1 MPLGRVRVEGV
12 SVAPAAFGFRIAG
25 APGEPWLAVRDCADW
40 PLLTFERDPGLPET
54 AGVRVDAPSLRAT
67 VPGSW
72 SDENILH
79 PGLALAA
86 LDLAAARGVDSVH
99 AGAVVGPDG
108 AWALVGTKEA
118 GKSTLVGHFAAI
130 GADVLT
136 DDVLVLE
143 GDRCLAGP
151 RFVDLRPSAAER
163 MRGTIAAR
171 GGTRG
176 RLPLPPARASARL
189 AGFVYLAWGDEVALD
204 PLPASERLRR
214 LAARRAEDRW
224 PADSSLLLDLAAL
237 PAFELRRP
245 KRWDE
250 LDASAEALADLV
262 TVPSERAA

>member
-1 MPLGRVRVEGV
+1 M
-12 SVAPAAFGFRIAG
+12 SAVAAAFGFRIAG
-25 APGEPWLAVRDCADW
+25 APGEPWLAVRGCEDW
-40 PLLTFERDPGLPET
+40 PLMTFARDPDLPET
-54 AGVRVDAPSLRAT
+54 TGVRVDASSFRAT

-86 LDLAAARGVDSVH
+86 LDLAAARGVDSLH
-99 AGAVVGPDG
+99 AGAVLGPDG

-118 GKSTLVGHFAAI
+118 GKSTLVGHFAAL
-130 GADVLT
+130 GAEVLT

-151 RFVDLRPSAAER
+151 RFVDLRPAAAER

-176 RLPLPPARASARL
+176 RLPLPPACASARL
-189 AGFVYLAWGDEVALD
+189 AGIVYLAWGDGVALD
-204 PLPASERLRR
+204 PLPAAERLRR

-224 PADSSLLLDLAAL
+224 PADPSLLLDLAGL

-245 KRWDE
+245 KRWVE
-250 LDASAEALADLV
+250 LDASAEALANLV
-262 TVPSERAA
+262 TVPRERAA

>member
-1 MPLGRVRVEGV
+1 M
-12 SVAPAAFGFRIAG
+12 
-25 APGEPWLAVRDCADW
+25 D
-40 PLLTFERDPGLPET
+40 
-54 AGVRVDAPSLRAT
+54 SL
-67 VPGSW
+67 
-72 SDENILH
+72 
-79 PGLALAA
+79 
-86 LDLAAARGVDSVH
+86 H
-99 AGAVVGPDG
+99 AGAVLGPDG

-118 GKSTLVGHFAAI
+118 GKSTLVGHFAAL
-130 GADVLT
+130 GAEVLT

-151 RFVDLRPSAAER
+151 RFVDLRPGAAER

-189 AGFVYLAWGDEVALD
+189 AGVVYLAWGDEVALD
-204 PLPASERLRR
+204 PLPAPERLRR

-224 PADSSLLLDLAAL
+224 PADPSLLLDLAGL

-250 LDASAEALADLV
+250 LEASAEALADLV
-262 TVPSERAA
+262 TIPRAEAA

>member
-1 MPLGRVRVEGV
+1 M
-12 SVAPAAFGFRIAG
+12 SAMAAAFGFRIAG
-25 APGEPWLAVRDCADW
+25 IHGDPWLAVHDCEDW
-40 PLLTFERDPGLPET
+40 PLLTFDRDPELPEA
-54 AGVRVDAPSLRAT
+54 AGVRVDASSLRAI

-86 LDLAAARGVDSVH
+86 LDLAAARGVDSLH
-99 AGAVVGPDG
+99 AAALLGPDG

-118 GKSTLVGHFAAI
+118 GKSTLVGHFAAL

-143 GDRCLAGP
+143 GNRCLAGP

-176 RLPLPPARASARL
+176 RLLLPPAPASAPLARL
-189 AGFVYLAWGDEVALD
+189 VYPAWGDPPPPR
-204 PLPASERLRR
+204 PLPAPQRR
-214 LAARRAEDRW
+214 
-224 PADSSLLLDLAAL
+224 
-237 PAFELRRP
+237 RRP
-245 KRWDE
+245 
-250 LDASAEALADLV
+250 LAV
-262 TVPSERAA
+262 RAGGPRPPH